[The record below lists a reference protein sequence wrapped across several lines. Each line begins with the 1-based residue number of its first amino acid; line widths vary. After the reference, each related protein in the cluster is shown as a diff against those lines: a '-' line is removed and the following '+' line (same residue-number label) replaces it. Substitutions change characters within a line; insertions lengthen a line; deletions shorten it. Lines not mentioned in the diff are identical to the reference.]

1 MSNYILQNLHRLKR
15 RHYVLL
21 ANQAEH
27 WFNASP
33 TVMKKYIAQYV
44 DDFCLILYRNDPN
57 DDAFIM
63 PFGLIKSVFTEENLA
78 VASTSPVGR
87 WHGSVKVDYLSIRG
101 ADDLI
106 LVAQCYNAIDLLE
119 N

>member
-1 MSNYILQNLHRLKR
+1 
-15 RHYVLL
+15 
-21 ANQAEH
+21 
-27 WFNASP
+27 
-33 TVMKKYIAQYV
+33 MKKYIAQYV

-101 ADDLI
+101 GRQFDPCCPVL
-106 LVAQCYNAIDLLE
+106 QCHRSS
-119 N
+119 